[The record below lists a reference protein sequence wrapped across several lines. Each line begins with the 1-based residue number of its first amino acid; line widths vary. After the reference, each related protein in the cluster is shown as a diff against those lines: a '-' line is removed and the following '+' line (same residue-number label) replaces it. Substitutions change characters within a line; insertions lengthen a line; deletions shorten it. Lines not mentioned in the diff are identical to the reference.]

1 MKKRVAI
8 NGFGRIGRLMFRVL
22 WEAKNVE
29 VVAVNNTGDI
39 NGVAHLLEYDSAQG
53 SWMKGKIKVK
63 EGKLVVDGK
72 TIEVFSNRDPK
83 ALPWGEHNIDIVIE
97 ATGVFREVSK
107 AKMHIEAGAKK
118 VIISAPGKGDM
129 KTIVFNVNHNKLD
142 GTEEVFS
149 GASCTTNCLAPVAH
163 VLNQEFGLKQ
173 GFMTTI
179 HSFTNDQAT
188 VDASHP
194 DLRRARCASTNI
206 IPTTTGAAVAV
217 GKVLPELNGKLDG
230 IAMRVPTITGSVVDL
245 VCKLGKE
252 VTVEEVNA
260 AFKKHENDSFEY
272 STLPLVSTD
281 IIGATAGSIL
291 DSQMT
296 KVMETEE
303 GQLVKV
309 VAWYDNELSY
319 VWQLV
324 RTTDYFA
331 SIMK

>member
-8 NGFGRIGRLMFRVL
+8 NGFGRIGRLMLRAL

-39 NGVAHLLEYDSAQG
+39 HGAAHLLEFDSAQG
-53 SWMKGKIKVK
+53 SWMKGKISVK
-63 EGKLVVDGK
+63 EGKLIIDGK
-72 TIEVFSNRDPK
+72 TIAVYSQRNPLE
-83 ALPWGEHNIDIVIE
+83 LPWKEENIDIVIE
-97 ATGVFREVSK
+97 STGVFREVDK

-118 VIISAPGKGDM
+118 VIISAPGQGDM
-129 KTIVFNVNHNKLD
+129 KTIVYNVNHDQLD
-142 GTEEVFS
+142 GSEEVFS
-149 GASCTTNCLAPVAH
+149 GASCTTNCLAPVAD
-163 VLNQEFGLKQ
+163 VLDKEFGLKQ
-173 GFMTTI
+173 GFMTTV
-179 HSFTNDQAT
+179 HAFTNDQPV
-188 VDASHP
+188 VDAGHS
-194 DLRRARCASTNI
+194 DLRRARAASYNI

-217 GKVLPELNGKLDG
+217 GKVLPQLNGKLDG

-245 VCKLGKE
+245 VCKLGKN
-252 VTVEEVNA
+252 VTVDEVNG
-260 AFKKHENDSFEY
+260 AFKKHANDSFEY

-281 IIGATAGSIL
+281 VIGAKAGSIL

-303 GQLVKV
+303 GQLVKI
-309 VAWYDNELSY
+309 VAWYDNEMSY

-324 RTTDYFA
+324 KTTDHFA